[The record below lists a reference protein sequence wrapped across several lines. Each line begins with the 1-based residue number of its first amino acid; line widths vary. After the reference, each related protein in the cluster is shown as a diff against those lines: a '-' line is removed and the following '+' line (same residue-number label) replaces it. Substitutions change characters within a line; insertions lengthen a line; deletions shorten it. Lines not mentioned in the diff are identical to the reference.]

1 MEIIFTNSFKSKFDK
16 LPKKI
21 QEKFENRLEIFI
33 KKPTHPLLK
42 THSLKGNLLGL
53 RAFSV
58 TGNYRVLYRMIN
70 PLTAKLIDIGTH
82 NQVY

>member
-1 MEIIFTNSFKSKFDK
+1 MEILFTDRFKSKFNN

-33 KKPTHPLLK
+33 KTPSHPLLK
-42 THSLKGNLLGL
+42 NHTLKGNLLGL
-53 RAFSV
+53 RAFSI
-58 TGNYRVLYRMIN
+58 TGDYRVLYRIVDR
-70 PLTAKLIDIGTH
+70 LTVKLIDIGTH

>member
-1 MEIIFTNSFKSKFDK
+1 MEIIFTDSFKSRFNK

-33 KKPTHPLLK
+33 KEPANPLLK
-42 THSLKGNLLGL
+42 IHTLKGNLLGL

-58 TGNYRVLYRMIN
+58 TGDYRVLYRMVN